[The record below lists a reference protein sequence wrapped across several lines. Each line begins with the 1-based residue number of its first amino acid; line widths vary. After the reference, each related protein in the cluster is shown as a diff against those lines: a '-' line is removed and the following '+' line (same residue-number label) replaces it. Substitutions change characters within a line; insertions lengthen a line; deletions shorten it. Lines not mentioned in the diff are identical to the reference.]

1 MTWDLDKSELKDN
14 LEKVKEQLYKERR
27 KLTRL
32 TPNALKS
39 PANTYSFMTPE
50 KIEATRKRVTDSVE
64 SLVKLRKEIN
74 RRIIEKSITES
85 QRTV

>member
-1 MTWDLDKSELKDN
+1 MTWNLDTSELKDN
-14 LEKVKEQLYKERR
+14 LEKVKEELYKERR

-32 TPNALKS
+32 TPKALKS

-50 KIEATRKRVTDSVE
+50 KIEATRKKVNDAVE

-74 RRIIEKSITES
+74 RRITEKTITR
-85 QRTV
+85 QTY